1 MVIMRWDGYP
11 TRARNPVVT
20 TGPPSLRYNNGRRT
34 LQQTLYMIALIASA
48 LVTPLEKI
56 LDAVVLLDG
65 NAIVE
70 VFSRRGRQLPTTIR
84 SIDLGDAT
92 LAPGFVDLHIHG
104 GAGHDVM
111 EGNEAALA
119 AVESLLAQH
128 GVTSYYPTTVTA
140 PLDQTLLALE
150 QLAKAIEK
158 RKSVRLPRR
167 ARPLG
172 IHLEG
177 PFLSHSRRGVHPPE
191 QLRAPSL
198 ELFEKFWQAS
208 SGTIRLLTIAPEL
221 DGAPEVIAEA
231 QRRGICVSL
240 GHSDANLEQAQRG
253 IDAGGRHATHTFNAM
268 RPLGH
273 RDPGLLGAILTD
285 PRVTVDMIVDGVHLD
300 PTIVNLVL
308 KTKGNDAAVL
318 ITDATA
324 ATGMPDGIYHLGP
337 MEVEVKDGR
346 CMSAGKLAGSVLTMD
361 QAVRNVVRSANWELQ
376 DAVRLASYNPARVMG
391 VETQYGVIRPGATA
405 DLVAL
410 SPAGE
415 VRATTVGGVIEIA

>member
-1 MVIMRWDGYP
+1 
-11 TRARNPVVT
+11 
-20 TGPPSLRYNNGRRT
+20 
-34 LQQTLYMIALIASA
+34 MIALIASA

-65 NAIVE
+65 NTIAE
-70 VFSRRGRQLPTTIR
+70 VFPRRGRELPTRVR
-84 SIDLGDAT
+84 SIDLGEAT
-92 LAPGFVDLHIHG
+92 LAPGYIDLHIHG

-111 EGNEAALA
+111 EGNENALA
-119 AVESLLAQH
+119 AVELLLAQH
-128 GVTSYYPTTVTA
+128 GVTNYYPTTVTA
-140 PLDQTLLALE
+140 PLDVTLRALE
-150 QLAKAIEK
+150 QLSKAIEK
-158 RKSVRLPRR
+158 RKSVPLPKR

-177 PFLSHSRRGVHPPE
+177 PFLSHARRGVHLPE
-191 QLRAPSL
+191 QLRLPSL

-208 SGTIRLLTIAPEL
+208 SGTVKVMTIAPEL
-221 DGAPEVIAEA
+221 DGALQVIAEA

-253 IDAGGRHATHTFNAM
+253 IDAGGRHATHAFNAM

-285 PRVTVDMIVDGVHLD
+285 PRVTVDMIADGVHLD

-308 KTKGNDAAVL
+308 RTKGNDAAVL

-337 MEVEVKDGR
+337 LEVEVKDGR
-346 CMSAGKLAGSVLTMD
+346 CMSADKLAGSVLTMD
-361 QAVRNVVRSANWELQ
+361 QAVRNVVRFANWGLQ
-376 DAVRLASYNPARVMG
+376 DAVRLATYNPARVMG
-391 VETQYGVIRPGATA
+391 VETQYGAIRPGATA

-410 SPAGE
+410 GPAGE
-415 VRATTVGGVIEIA
+415 VRATIVGGMVEIS